1 MIKTVNVLL
10 FLFGLYFYIILQV
23 SSISSEYYI
32 KALESLK
39 LFSHILF
46 VYQLKNWYF
55 ASHWSLAYK

>member
-1 MIKTVNVLL
+1 MIKTINVLH
-10 FLFGLYFYIILQV
+10 FLFGLYFYIILQA

-46 VYQLKNWYF
+46 VYQLKN
-55 ASHWSLAYK
+55 

>member
-1 MIKTVNVLL
+1 MIKTINALR
-10 FLFGLYFYIILQV
+10 FLFGLYSYIILQV

-39 LFSHILF
+39 FFSRILF